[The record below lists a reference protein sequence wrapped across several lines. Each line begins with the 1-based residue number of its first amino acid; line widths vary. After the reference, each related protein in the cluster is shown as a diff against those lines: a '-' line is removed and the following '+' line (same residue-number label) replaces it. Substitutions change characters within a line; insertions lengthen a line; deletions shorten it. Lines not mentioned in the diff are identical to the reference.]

1 MLSVRS
7 LSLSGRFR
15 RRRGVV
21 SAVVLLLGLA
31 TAVTVAHPARPTA
44 SASSDRTLT
53 VATWNMCGVRQWH
66 CEGTGSRALK
76 QRELKGLVTRYG
88 ARVVFLQ
95 EACAAD
101 VEAVRGELGP
111 SSWQAAF
118 RAYSRRDEAGHSTT
132 VRCAE
137 AGQGAAGIAILSAY
151 PLSHIA
157 TVPSEQPSV
166 GVRRG
171 ILCASV
177 AARDIRLCNAHLSPR
192 GSDLAHPHWE
202 LRDDQLKALIAA
214 VPMRRTVYGG
224 DLNVDPPGARNPLA
238 WVWPSVPYTVHRECD
253 QASASARSGR
263 ATHVSGHKLDHLFTG
278 LRRTRCTLHDTG
290 ASDHFALLL
299 RVRTD

>member
-1 MLSVRS
+1 M
-7 LSLSGRFR
+7 SGRFGR
-15 RRRGVV
+15 RRRRVV
-21 SAVVLLLGLA
+21 SAVVLLLGLSV
-31 TAVTVAHPARPTA
+31 AVTVAQTARSTGSVTTSP
-44 SASSDRTLT
+44 TLT

-66 CEGTGSRALK
+66 CEDTGSRALK
-76 QRELKGLVTRYG
+76 RRELKGLATRYG

-101 VEAVRGELGP
+101 VEAVRRELGP
-111 SSWQAAF
+111 SSWQSAF
-118 RAYSRRDEAGHSTT
+118 RAYGRRDATGHKTT

-151 PLSHIA
+151 PLSGIA
-157 TVPSEQPSV
+157 TVPSKQPSV
-166 GVRRG
+166 GVQRG
-171 ILCASV
+171 ILCAFV
-177 AARDIRLCNAHLSPR
+177 AAYDIRLCTAHLSPQ

-238 WVWPSVPYTVHRECD
+238 WVWPSTPYTVHRECD
-253 QASASARSGR
+253 QASASSRSGR

-278 LRRTRCTLHDTG
+278 LPRIGCTLHDTG

-299 RVRTD
+299 RVRTV